1 MEDVPPHRAVSPEVA
16 RSPSESSE
24 NAQEPAAIVVGGEI
38 ATPAF
43 CLLDGVA
50 YGKVYIYITWNML
63 HNSKC
68 ILQSHLILFA
78 W

>member
-1 MEDVPPHRAVSPEVA
+1 MEDVSPHRAVSPEVA

-24 NAQEPAAIVVGGEI
+24 NAQEPAAAIVVGGEI

-50 YGKVYIYITWNML
+50 YGKVYITWNML
-63 HNSKC
+63 HS
-68 ILQSHLILFA
+68 
-78 W
+78 

>member
-1 MEDVPPHRAVSPEVA
+1 MEDVSPHRAVSPEVA

-50 YGKVYIYITWNML
+50 YGKVCIYIYYMEHAT
-63 HNSKC
+63 
-68 ILQSHLILFA
+68 
-78 W
+78 